1 MLCEWLD
8 ILSERGDDWLAIS
21 VKWLENVQFL
31 TVISGS
37 DAVVLVSMLLCKSVC
52 SNVSRI

>member
-21 VKWLENVQFL
+21 VKWLENVQL
-31 TVISGS
+31 Q
-37 DAVVLVSMLLCKSVC
+37 L
-52 SNVSRI
+52 